1 MKKVRQ
7 ILGRETEKEKE
18 KRRKEEEEQKDIR
31 GKIFRNKKLLA
42 VKVSFKSR
50 RITRLFGI

>member
-1 MKKVRQ
+1 M
-7 ILGRETEKEKE
+7 GRETEKEKE
-18 KRRKEEEEQKDIR
+18 KRREEEEEEKDIR